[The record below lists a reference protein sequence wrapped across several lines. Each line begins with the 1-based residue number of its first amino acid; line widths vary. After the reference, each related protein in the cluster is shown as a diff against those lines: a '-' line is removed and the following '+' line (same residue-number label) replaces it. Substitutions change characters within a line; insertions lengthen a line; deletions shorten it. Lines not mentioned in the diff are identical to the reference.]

1 MNAEYPDPAIQ
12 GAQDQGIETTET
24 AGIVAALLGVMNTGM
39 LLASAVGLI
48 TGVSLGLLIG
58 RRTAPPPPPRW
69 RAAIPARFA
78 TRS

>member
-1 MNAEYPDPAIQ
+1 MNADYPDPAIQ
-12 GAQDQGIETTET
+12 GAQSQVSETTET
-24 AGIVAALLGVMNTGM
+24 AGVVAALLGVMNTGM

-69 RAAIPARFA
+69 RSAIPARFV
-78 TRS
+78 S